1 MKTVAM
7 VTGTSRGLTLAKK
20 APKYYSFELIFLEST
35 TAYEVLHGIFLF
47 LLTSGFNR
55 KNKIGWQPWP
65 LNIMGFQISHTFCF
79 IFSCFGDISTYACY
93 ISINI
98 FFFSFNIFV
107 LYLISLCFYFKTV
120 WHMQGLKT
128 FDLDLSKQGQI
139 FESICMFLV
148 CRYYFSSFHNR
159 WHDVQVRMHINKLK
173 TKW

>member
-98 FFFSFNIFV
+98 FFFLSIY
-107 LYLISLCFYFKTV
+107 LYYIWFLCVFILRLYGICKVWRHLTLTFQNKVKYLNLYACFLCVDIISLLFTIDDMLY
-120 WHMQGLKT
+120 
-128 FDLDLSKQGQI
+128 
-139 FESICMFLV
+139 
-148 CRYYFSSFHNR
+148 R
-159 WHDVQVRMHINKLK
+159 
-173 TKW
+173 